1 MKHARIAAAL
11 VGLLTLSACAST
23 SSPASSNE
31 LDEVAAPLPT
41 IGIGSDLGQI
51 SGGADLR
58 AIDPGAIESVVMIGD
73 SITVGALP
81 LLEEQFADLGF
92 DDVVIV
98 AKELKRISQ
107 DIRDNPSGVDIAA
120 FVVGDDERDNDER
133 LWIVALGTNDIS
145 QYNDVDQIVEQIEEM
160 LASVPDDAP
169 LIWINTYFAGRPDDT
184 ADVNA
189 AIDQVINSRDNAA
202 VVSWDQVASADGVLR
217 RDGVHPSS
225 EGAKVFAS
233 VVTQSVADFLQL

>member
-1 MKHARIAAAL
+1 M
-11 VGLLTLSACAST
+11 
-23 SSPASSNE
+23 
-31 LDEVAAPLPT
+31 PLPT

-58 AIDPGAIESVVMIGD
+58 AIDPGAVESVVMIGD

-81 LLEEQFADLGF
+81 ILEEQFDQLGF
-92 DDVVIV
+92 DEVIIV
-98 AKELKRISQ
+98 AKELKRIGQ

-120 FVVGDDERDNDER
+120 FVAGDSERDAAER
-133 LWIVALGTNDIS
+133 LWVVALGTNDIS
-145 QYNDVDQIVEQIEEM
+145 QYNDVEQIVEQIESM
-160 LASVPDDAP
+160 LVSIPDGAP
-169 LIWINTYFAGRPDDT
+169 LIWINTYFADRPGDT
-184 ADVNA
+184 AEVNA
-189 AIDQVINSRDNAA
+189 AIEQVISSRANAA
-202 VVSWDQVASADGVLR
+202 VVSWDEVAPTDGVLR